1 MKEREIRKIYIKWR
15 RKYGVL
21 ECNESTP
28 YFRLHE
34 MYIVSNFWPTQETV
48 REICKVFWS
57 RASARDQKTLQIS
70 STVSRVD
77 QKFEIEFPEN
87 FLFD

>member
-21 ECNESTP
+21 ECNESTL

-34 MYIVSNFWPTQETV
+34 MYIVSNFWPTQE
-48 REICKVFWS
+48 
-57 RASARDQKTLQIS
+57 TLQIS

>member
-1 MKEREIRKIYIKWR
+1 MGCSSATRAPRIFA
-15 RKYGVL
+15 
-21 ECNESTP
+21 STRCILFQIFGQP
-28 YFRLHE
+28 KKLCE
-34 MYIVSNFWPTQETV
+34 
-48 REICKVFWS
+48 
-57 RASARDQKTLQIS
+57 KTLQIS